1 MAVSKEGKL
10 AGGKIGSYQRKRPS
24 QRGNFSLN
32 RNRSSGLAS
41 PPGGVYHIGG
51 LVWVNI
57 RKDTRML
64 TAARQQNPGDEQ
76 MPIREEP
83 PCDGPTTIKE

>member
-24 QRGNFSLN
+24 QCGNFSLN
-32 RNRSSGLAS
+32 RNRSSDLAS
-41 PPGGVYHIGG
+41 PPGGVYHIGV
-51 LVWVNI
+51 LAWVNI

-64 TAARQQNPGDEQ
+64 TAARKQNPGNEQ
-76 MPIREEP
+76 MPIREDA
-83 PCDGPTTIKE
+83 PCNGPATIKE